1 MPAEKKMAFHRHAA
15 KRRRTM
21 GIQMIGIDHSLAGV
35 KIREQFAFTA
45 SQAGR
50 AMEEI
55 KKRPGIR
62 GCVLLSTCNRTE
74 LYVSAEQEDV
84 CLAKLFESVC
94 RLPFAAEEY
103 GTFFQ
108 IRKGEKA
115 ASHLIY
121 LAAGLK
127 SRILGEDQVLS
138 QVKDALKR
146 ARELY
151 CTDTML
157 EVLFR
162 FAVTAGKEV
171 KAKGLLVHTDASAV
185 HCALAKLREQGI
197 SLEKKNCLV
206 IGNGVM
212 GKTAALALRE
222 AGASV
227 TVTVRQYRSGMVEI
241 PAGCD
246 RIHYGERYEKIPEC
260 DLIVSATVSP
270 NLTIRK
276 EPLAQ
281 ARGAHGRRQIFIDL
295 AVPRDMEEEIAQLD
309 GVVLYD
315 IDSFQSDMVSMQA
328 SAQMKDAEAILEQK
342 IEEWKDWCECRELIP
357 RMQKVGREAAE
368 ELCWR
373 MRRVTGALSRSEQE
387 MLDAALNDSAQKVV
401 DKMLYTLRD
410 GLAREELYQ
419 CVELLEHI
427 RYEKNAQKK
436 VDGGV

>member
-1 MPAEKKMAFHRHAA
+1 
-15 KRRRTM
+15 M
-21 GIQMIGIDHSLAGV
+21 GIQMIGIDHSLASV
-35 KIREQFAFTA
+35 KIREQFALTV

-50 AMEEI
+50 AMEEA
-55 KKRPGIR
+55 KKQPGIK
-62 GCVLLSTCNRTE
+62 GCVILSTCNRME
-74 LYVSAEQEDV
+74 LYVSAEEDV
-84 CLAKLFESVC
+84 CLPKLLECIC
-94 RLPFAAEEY
+94 RFPAAAREY
-103 GTFFQ
+103 APFFQ
-108 IRKGEKA
+108 IRQGQEA
-115 ASHLIY
+115 AAHLMY

-127 SRILGEDQVLS
+127 SRILGEDQILS

-151 CTDTML
+151 CTDPLL

-162 FAVTAGKEV
+162 CAVTAGKDV
-171 KAKGLLVHTDASAV
+171 KAKGLFVHTDASAV
-185 HCALAKLREQGI
+185 HCALAKLREQGF

-212 GKTAALALRE
+212 GKTAALALRD

-246 RIHYGERYEKIPEC
+246 RIHYGERYERIPEC
-260 DLIVSATVSP
+260 DLVLSATVSP

-309 GVVLYD
+309 GVDLYD
-315 IDSFQSDMVSMQA
+315 IDSFQSDAVSEQA
-328 SAQMKDAEAILEQK
+328 SAQKQEAEEILAQK
-342 IEEWKDWCECRELIP
+342 IAEWKDWCECRELIP
-357 RMQKVGREAAE
+357 RMQQVGRDAAD

-373 MRRVTGALSRSEQE
+373 MRRVTGTFPQEEQE
-387 MLDAALNDSAQKVV
+387 TLYAALNDSAQKIV
-401 DKMLYTLRD
+401 DKILYTLRD
-410 GLAREELYQ
+410 GLAREELYH
-419 CVELLEHI
+419 CVELLEQM
-427 RYEKNAQKK
+427 RYSHGSPDSEPVARK
-436 VDGGV
+436 